1 MTEREHRIKDLF
13 KVIRTTTHE
22 EQEEYAIVI
31 GKHLATEAR
40 FSTREEAEQ
49 FIESKDYDLIWALI
63 AALIDAK
70 DIQEMEVQ
78 QKKDV
83 QETEKAI
90 QKQTIKD
97 L

>member
-1 MTEREHRIKDLF
+1 MTEGEHRVKNLF
-13 KVIRTTTHE
+13 QIIRTTTHE

-31 GKHLATEAR
+31 GRHLATDVK

-70 DIQEMEVQ
+70 DVQEAEVQ
-78 QKKDV
+78 QEKDV
-83 QETEKAI
+83 QEVEEAI

>member
-1 MTEREHRIKDLF
+1 MTEREHKVENLF
-13 KVIRTTTHE
+13 KIIRTTTHE
-22 EQEEYAIVI
+22 EQEEYVIVI

-40 FSTREEAEQ
+40 FSTREEAED
-49 FIESKDYDLIWALI
+49 FIKSKDYDLIWALI

-70 DIQEMEVQ
+70 DVEEAEAQQE
-78 QKKDV
+78 KDV
-83 QETEKAI
+83 QEVQEAI

>member
-1 MTEREHRIKDLF
+1 MTEREHKVKDLF
-13 KVIRTTTHE
+13 QIIRTTTHE
-22 EQEEYAIVI
+22 EQEEYVIVI

-40 FSTREEAEQ
+40 FSTREEAEK

-70 DIQEMEVQ
+70 DVEEMEAQ
-78 QKKDV
+78 QEKDV
-83 QETEKAI
+83 QELEKTI
-90 QKQTIKD
+90 KEQTIND

>member
-1 MTEREHRIKDLF
+1 MTEREHKVKDLF
-13 KVIRTTTHE
+13 KIIRTTTHE
-22 EQEEYAIVI
+22 EQEEYVIVI

-70 DIQEMEVQ
+70 D
-78 QKKDV
+78 V
-83 QETEKAI
+83 QEETQQEKDIQKVEETI

>member
-1 MTEREHRIKDLF
+1 MTERENRVKDLF
-13 KVIRTTTHE
+13 KIIRTTTHE

-40 FSTREEAEQ
+40 FSTREEAEE

-70 DIQEMEVQ
+70 DVQEMEEQ
-78 QKKDV
+78 QEKDV
-83 QETEKAI
+83 QEVENVI
-90 QKQTIKD
+90 QKQNIKD

>member
-1 MTEREHRIKDLF
+1 MTEREHRVKDLF
-13 KVIRTTTHE
+13 KIIRTTTHE
-22 EQEEYAIVI
+22 EKEEYVIVI

-63 AALIDAK
+63 AALIDSK
-70 DIQEMEVQ
+70 DVQEMEVQ
-78 QKKDV
+78 QEEDV
-83 QETEKAI
+83 QKVEKAI
-90 QKQTIKD
+90 QEQTIKD

>member
-1 MTEREHRIKDLF
+1 MTEREHEVKKLF
-13 KVIRTTTHE
+13 QIIRTTTHE
-22 EQEEYAIVI
+22 EQEEYVIVI
-31 GKHLATEAR
+31 GKHLATEAK
-40 FSTREEAEQ
+40 FSSREEAEE

-70 DIQEMEVQ
+70 DAEEMEVQ
-78 QKKDV
+78 QEKDI
-83 QETEKAI
+83 QEVEEAI